1 MVLGEIT
8 SECVYME
15 KKGPSTEKKK
25 KKKHNEHLEGLINKV
40 GSMPSNTVSRK
51 PNEESYQ
58 YNRGR
63 KHSQL
68 FPTWLKKV
76 KS

>member
-25 KKKHNEHLEGLINKV
+25 KNKNV
-40 GSMPSNTVSRK
+40 TST
-51 PNEESYQ
+51 
-58 YNRGR
+58 
-63 KHSQL
+63 
-68 FPTWLKKV
+68 
-76 KS
+76 